1 MTQGQASWKNAL
13 ERPYDAYF
21 RSNYYDRRYPGPNQS
36 TLSFLWRHETHKAT
50 RVLDVGCG
58 NGRYALPL
66 LERLGGELVG
76 CDISRVALDAFRSR
90 LVGHP
95 AGHRVSLVQ
104 GEVESL
110 DISARFDRILML
122 FGVLSHVG
130 PRSARLETLAQLR
143 ERAAPGAMLL
153 LSVPN
158 IWRRMPAAL
167 LRSVVKWPNGAWG
180 DVSYQRTIEGKPQ
193 TFHYHL
199 YSLRNLREEL
209 RIGGWA
215 LRQVEAESML
225 AEAQVCRSPRLA
237 WLDEQLQSAMPSFI
251 GYGIRAVATPI
262 PDGS

>member
-1 MTQGQASWKNAL
+1 MTQGQASWRAAL

-21 RSNYYDRRYPGPNQS
+21 RSRYYDRRYPAPNPG
-36 TLSFLWRHETHKAT
+36 TLSFLWRHQAHGAA

-76 CDISRVALDAFRSR
+76 CDISGAALDAFRAR
-90 LVGHP
+90 LAGHP

-104 GEVESL
+104 AEVGAL
-110 DISARFDRILML
+110 DASMRFDRILML

-143 ERAAPGAMLL
+143 ARAAPGALLL
-153 LSVPN
+153 LSVPS
-158 IWRRMPAAL
+158 IWRRMPLAL
-167 LRSVVKWPNGAWG
+167 LRSVAACPGGAWG
-180 DVSYQRTIEGKPQ
+180 DVRYQRTIEGKPQ

-199 YSLRNLREEL
+199 YGLHDLRNEL
-209 RIGGWA
+209 RSGGWA
-215 LRQVEAESML
+215 LREVEAESVL
-225 AEAQVCRSPRLA
+225 TEAQVCRSPRLA
-237 WLDEQLQSAMPSFI
+237 RFDDRLRALVPPFI

-262 PDGS
+262 AEGV